1 MAEELSLLGMWASPF
16 SCRVKI
22 ALKLKVV
29 QYKYVEEDLFNKSP
43 LLLKYNPIDKK
54 VPVLVHNGNPLLES
68 LVILEYIDET
78 WQGYPIFPKD
88 PYERAVARFWAK
100 FIDDKLLPAIRRACW
115 GEEKGREKAVEE
127 ATELLQLLEMELKEK
142 RFFGGETIGLV
153 DIVADTLSLWLTS
166 FEEGSGVE
174 LMTREKFPKLS
185 KWSHEFASTSAVKE
199 NLPPKDEL
207 TVFLKSLFGKPAK

>member
-29 QYKYVEEDLFNKSP
+29 QYKYIEEDLFNKSP

-78 WQGYPIFPKD
+78 W
-88 PYERAVARFWAK
+88 
-100 FIDDKLLPAIRRACW
+100 ACW
-115 GEEKGREKAVEE
+115 GEERGREKAVEE

-166 FEEGSGVE
+166 FEEGSGVD